1 MTQVSDGNYFVPLDV
16 HSISEKLEV
25 LARPPKDTAGKQAT
39 LMRMGFPINEGKNK
53 YVCPQCRYR
62 VTGKLSQIFFLNKL
76 FTKAVPTTCP
86 VCRLPL
92 VSAPHLARSYHHLF
106 PPPNTIPHIPDDI
119 PEDERDQTERELF
132 NLIQPCIGCGE
143 TANSIEEGKQFVY
156 CESCRSSLCQDWIRI
171 D

>member
-1 MTQVSDGNYFVPLDV
+1 MIAL
-16 HSISEKLEV
+16 
-25 LARPPKDTAGKQAT
+25 
-39 LMRMGFPINEGKNK
+39 
-53 YVCPQCRYR
+53 
-62 VTGKLSQIFFLNKL
+62 
-76 FTKAVPTTCP
+76 PTTCP

-156 CESCRSSLCQDWIRI
+156 CELCRSSLCQDGIRNPNFGLSYY

>member
-1 MTQVSDGNYFVPLDV
+1 M
-16 HSISEKLEV
+16 
-25 LARPPKDTAGKQAT
+25 
-39 LMRMGFPINEGKNK
+39 
-53 YVCPQCRYR
+53 
-62 VTGKLSQIFFLNKL
+62 
-76 FTKAVPTTCP
+76 
-86 VCRLPL
+86 PL

-156 CESCRSSLCQDWIRI
+156 CELCRSSLCQDWIRTI
-171 D
+171 MIRVILAPNDLLTPFDLRAQNFRVNVEFST

>member
-62 VTGKLSQIFFLNKL
+62 VTGKSKPNQFFSEIN
-76 FTKAVPTTCP
+76 F
-86 VCRLPL
+86 LPKHY
-92 VSAPHLARSYHHLF
+92 P
-106 PPPNTIPHIPDDI
+106 
-119 PEDERDQTERELF
+119 
-132 NLIQPCIGCGE
+132 QP
-143 TANSIEEGKQFVY
+143 AQFAD
-156 CESCRSSLCQDWIRI
+156 CH
-171 D
+171 